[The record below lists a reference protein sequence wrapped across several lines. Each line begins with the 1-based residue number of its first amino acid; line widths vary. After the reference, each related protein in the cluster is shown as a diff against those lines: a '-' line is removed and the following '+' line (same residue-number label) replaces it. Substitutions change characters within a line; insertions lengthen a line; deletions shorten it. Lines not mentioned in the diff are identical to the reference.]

1 MPRFY
6 EYSVF
11 LAKKWLLMYLYV
23 GIQLKSPIG
32 QACDDIAVGKI
43 EFRATPTNPV
53 IVCAPRLQNLCVSGL
68 A

>member
-1 MPRFY
+1 
-6 EYSVF
+6 
-11 LAKKWLLMYLYV
+11 MYLYV